1 VIERSRLPDLQ
12 RGEGLWRVGQRAF
25 AVRHLVTDGELQLLN
40 RVARL
45 LNMEITRDR
54 NDVYRP

>member
-1 VIERSRLPDLQ
+1 VIEGSRLPDLQ

-25 AVRHLVTDGELQLLN
+25 AVRHLVSDGELQMLN
-40 RVARL
+40 RVARM
-45 LNMEITRDR
+45 LNMEIARDR